1 MSGWIDISQPLSS
14 AIAHWP
20 GVTPFSY
27 KLTATI
33 EDTGSVNIG
42 KIETNV
48 HIGTH
53 IDAPFHFTKAGK
65 TVEQL
70 PIDTYIG
77 KAIVLDVSNTN
88 EINANIL
95 NNHQW
100 MPEIKRVLLHTS
112 LINEPEYFPV
122 SIPYLNPDIAPFLQ
136 ARGVTLL
143 GVNMPSVDDLNS
155 KTLPTHHAL
164 HKHGISILENLLLD
178 DITPGIYELIAL
190 PLKIK
195 GADGSPVRAVIR
207 PLIEEGKHDD

>member
-1 MSGWIDISQPLSS
+1 MSGWIDISQPLSP

-20 GVTPFSY
+20 GDTPFSY
-27 KLTATI
+27 KLTNSI
-33 EDTGSVNIG
+33 KDTGSVNIG
-42 KIETNV
+42 KIETSV

-53 IDAPFHFTKAGK
+53 IDAPFHFTKKGK

-77 KAIVLDVSNTN
+77 KVMVLDVSCTN

-95 NNHQW
+95 KKQPW
-100 MPEIKRVLLHTS
+100 TPGIKRVLLHTS
-112 LINEPEYFPV
+112 LINQPERFPV
-122 SIPYLNPDIAPFLQ
+122 SIPYLDPDIAPFLQ

-143 GVNMPSVDDLNS
+143 GVDMPSVDDIKS

-164 HKHGISILENLLLD
+164 NKHGISILENLLLN
-178 DITPGIYELIAL
+178 DITPGIYQFIAL
-190 PLKIK
+190 PLKII

-207 PLIEEGKHDD
+207 PLTEEGKQDD